1 MAYIDNASSLVY
13 ARFYAYEGT
22 IPAMDSFQRYIR
34 SMGFRWLSTRTNIQ
48 PINRR
53 PRPRWTS
60 SWPGS
65 RPPVNLGA
73 R

>member
-34 SMGFRWLSTRTNIQ
+34 Q
-48 PINRR
+48 
-53 PRPRWTS
+53 
-60 SWPGS
+60 
-65 RPPVNLGA
+65 
-73 R
+73 